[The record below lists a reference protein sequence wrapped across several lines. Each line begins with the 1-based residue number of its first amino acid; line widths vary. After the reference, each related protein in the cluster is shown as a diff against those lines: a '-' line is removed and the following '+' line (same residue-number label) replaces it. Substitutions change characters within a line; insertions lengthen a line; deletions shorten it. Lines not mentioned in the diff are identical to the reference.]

1 MNIVYFV
8 LGPST
13 VIHQQ
18 VGFSIRTMLAQAD
31 EDDSIYV
38 VTDTPTIYAGLP
50 KVTVIPISQ
59 ENIKA
64 WRGKHD
70 FFWRVKIK
78 VLQQIAQMSPDKA
91 MMYLDGDTYR
101 HGSLAEIKGLLEEG
115 CGMMHKD
122 EGCPGDMKQK
132 SLAMWQTVNGKTYDG
147 VTIGRQ
153 HHMWNAGV
161 VAIPAAQLQ
170 TTIKMALDV
179 CDGMLDDGSEPVTVE
194 QYALSIALHECSKE
208 MKEANRWI
216 GHYWHNKYYW
226 SRYIAQFFVCS
237 YRLGLTI
244 DDDIQRIRA
253 TNLKGVHRM
262 IIVKRT
268 IAKLFGRLH

>member
-1 MNIVYFV
+1 
-8 LGPST
+8 
-13 VIHQQ
+13 
-18 VGFSIRTMLAQAD
+18 
-31 EDDSIYV
+31 
-38 VTDTPTIYAGLP
+38 
-50 KVTVIPISQ
+50 
-59 ENIKA
+59 
-64 WRGKHD
+64 
-70 FFWRVKIK
+70 
-78 VLQQIAQMSPDKA
+78 
-91 MMYLDGDTYR
+91 MMYLDGDTYL
-101 HGSLAEIKGLLEEG
+101 HGSLAEIKRLLEEG

-170 TTIKMALDV
+170 KTIKMALDV

-226 SRYIAQFFVCS
+226 SRYIAQFFVRS

-262 IIVKRT
+262 IIAKRT